1 MLKQTKAIKLSETNF
16 AKEENSKNSTRRRKA
31 RRKSSMMPCMKN
43 HSTSVRGR
51 TKMKANN

>member
-16 AKEENSKNSTRRRKA
+16 AKEENSKNSTRRRKV